1 MAELTSTYRGRFAPS
16 PTGPLH
22 MGSLVAALASFLD
35 ARHHQGTWLVRI
47 DDIDPPR
54 EQIGATQRILD
65 SLQQHGLHWDETVLW
80 QSSRTA
86 AYEQALG
93 KLATSR
99 LLFHCDCT
107 RAALGPNGSCNG
119 RCEPRQASVTEPWAL
134 RILVPPGAHI
144 EFPDGI
150 RGTCTYS
157 LGSTIHDFVV
167 QRKDKL
173 PAYQLAAA
181 VDDVHQKITH
191 VVRGADLLDS
201 TPRQL
206 YLMDQLGSSAPRYAH
221 IPVLLGDDGHKLS
234 KQNQAPALADDQALT
249 NLRHAL
255 AFLSQ
260 PIPPVSANTVPALID
275 YAIESWSIDRV
286 GLAKNSVGK

>member
-35 ARHHQGTWLVRI
+35 ARHQHGIWLVRI

-54 EQIGATQRILD
+54 EQAGAAHAILD
-65 SLQQHGLHWDETVLW
+65 CLQQHGLNWDETVLW
-80 QSSRTA
+80 QSSRSA
-86 AYEQALG
+86 AYEHALG
-93 KLATSR
+93 ELATNG
-99 LLFHCDCT
+99 LLFRCDCT
-107 RAALGPNGSCNG
+107 RATLGPNGSCNG
-119 RCEPRQASVTEPWAL
+119 RCEPRQSSVDSPWAL
-134 RILVPPGAHI
+134 RVRVPSDARI
-144 EFPDGI
+144 EFTDGI
-150 RGTCTYS
+150 QGSCNYP
-157 LGSTIHDFVV
+157 LGSTVHDFVV

-206 YLMDQLGSSAPRYAH
+206 HLMSQLGGAAPHYTH
-221 IPVLLGDDGHKLS
+221 IPLLLGDDGQKLS
-234 KQNQAPALADDQALT
+234 KQNQAPALVGDQALM
-249 NLRHAL
+249 NLRQAL
-255 AFLSQ
+255 GFLNQ
-260 PIPPVSANTVPALID
+260 PDPPRSASTVPTLVD
-275 YAIESWSIDRV
+275 FAIRHWARGRV
-286 GLAKNSVGK
+286 GLAKESVRK

>member
-35 ARHHQGTWLVRI
+35 ARHQQGIWLVRI

-54 EQIGATQRILD
+54 EQAGAAHGILD
-65 SLQQHGLHWDETVLW
+65 CLQQHGLIWDETVLW
-80 QSSRTA
+80 QSSRSA

-93 KLATSR
+93 ELASNG

-107 RAALGPNGSCNG
+107 RATLGPNGSCNG
-119 RCEPRQASVTEPWAL
+119 RCEPRQPSVSSPWAL
-134 RILVPPGAHI
+134 RIRVPQDARI
-144 EFPDGI
+144 KFTDGI
-150 RGTCTYS
+150 QGSCNYA
-157 LGSTIHDFVV
+157 LGSTVQDFTV

-173 PAYQLAAA
+173 PAYQLAAS

-206 YLMDQLGSSAPRYAH
+206 YLMNQLGGAAPHYTH
-221 IPVLLGDDGHKLS
+221 IPVLLGNDGQKLS
-234 KQNQAPALADDQALT
+234 KQNQAPALVGDQALM
-249 NLRHAL
+249 NLRQAL
-255 AFLSQ
+255 SFLNQSN
-260 PIPPVSANTVPALID
+260 PPRSANTVPALVD
-275 YAIESWSIDRV
+275 FAIKHWSRNRV
-286 GLAKNSVGK
+286 GLAGEPL

>member
-1 MAELTSTYRGRFAPS
+1 MAELASTYRGRFAPS

-35 ARHHQGTWLVRI
+35 ARSHQGTWLVRI

-54 EQIGATQRILD
+54 EQVGAAQHILD

-80 QSSRTA
+80 QSTRTTD
-86 AYEQALG
+86 YQLALAELETTG
-93 KLATSR
+93 

-119 RCEPRQASVTEPWAL
+119 RCEPRQSSLGTPSAL
-134 RILVPPGAHI
+134 RITVPPDTRI
-144 EFPDGI
+144 DFIDGI
-150 RGTCTYS
+150 QGNCSYA
-157 LGSTIHDFVV
+157 LGNTIQDFVV

-181 VDDVHQKITH
+181 VDDAHQKITD

-201 TPRQL
+201 TPRQRF
-206 YLMDQLGSSAPRYAH
+206 LMDKLGRPSPHYAH
-221 IPVLLGDDGHKLS
+221 IPVLLGSDGQKLS
-234 KQNQAPALADDQALT
+234 KQNHAPALEADKAST
-249 NLRHAL
+249 NLRQAL
-255 AFLSQ
+255 VFLNQ
-260 PIPPVSANTVPALID
+260 PIPPQTIDTVA
-275 YAIESWSIDRV
+275 AIVDFSIRHWAIDRV
-286 GLAKNSVGK
+286 LMADNVP